1 MFWHKFIEKASECE
15 GFSKPTCSV
24 SMGPSLWLLLSLPGG
39 QVPGGLEVAGGCLES
54 SPEPSLRLLGLRLIL
69 SRWDIA

>member
-1 MFWHKFIEKASECE
+1 MFWHKFIEKASEYE
-15 GFSKPTCSV
+15 PTCSV
-24 SMGPSLWLLLSLPGG
+24 SMGPSLWVLLSLPGG
-39 QVPGGLEVAGGCLES
+39 QVAGGLEVAGGCLES